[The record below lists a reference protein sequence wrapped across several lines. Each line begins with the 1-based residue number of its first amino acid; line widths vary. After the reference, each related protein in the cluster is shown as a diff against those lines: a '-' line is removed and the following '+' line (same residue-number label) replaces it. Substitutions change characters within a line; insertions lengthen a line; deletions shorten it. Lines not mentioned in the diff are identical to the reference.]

1 MISIVWNIGILDIG
15 CGIWKME
22 YGMWVVSGCS
32 MLFVCCRYEK
42 CYAYYVGS
50 LLPVVRWMAFC
61 ALTCFNKLLLPT
73 FTYVARKK

>member
-32 MLFVCCRYEK
+32 MLYVVGMRNVMRIMSAVCC
-42 CYAYYVGS
+42 
-50 LLPVVRWMAFC
+50 LLCDGWHFV
-61 ALTCFNKLLLPT
+61 L
-73 FTYVARKK
+73 

>member
-1 MISIVWNIGILDIG
+1 
-15 CGIWKME
+15 
-22 YGMWVVSGCS
+22 
-32 MLFVCCRYEK
+32 MLK

-50 LLPVVRWMAFC
+50 LLPVVVRWMAFC